1 MPPTFLLF
9 FFLFRALE
17 RWRARIHARYTPCI
31 YTDRSRWDATTSFVE
46 DAHRLTGWSVFLER
60 EEGKKRVTINGA
72 KKPNGHLAVI
82 INENGESGVKIRN
95 RDIPGGGDAASRLSL
110 RDYLRVGQ
118 VSEAGRGAAA
128 HSLAARDGNSSIPK
142 VCLDTWNG
150 LARRSDTCAECFCSR
165 RIINGQRL
173 RMLSVEC

>member
-1 MPPTFLLF
+1 MKTVNL
-9 FFLFRALE
+9 A
-17 RWRARIHARYTPCI
+17 WRFETEISP
-31 YTDRSRWDATTSFVE
+31 
-46 DAHRLTGWSVFLER
+46 
-60 EEGKKRVTINGA
+60 
-72 KKPNGHLAVI
+72 
-82 INENGESGVKIRN
+82 
-95 RDIPGGGDAASRLSL
+95 GGDAASRLSL

-128 HSLAARDGNSSIPK
+128 HSLAARDGNSSIPE

-173 RMLSVEC
+173 RMLNKRLEFGLGIFKIPYDQVWLLMKRDRIYEWTSNNKKGRELVFDFLKHWICG